1 MMTPEEKRH
10 DMLHSPVE
18 LLVCK
23 MAVPTIITM
32 LITALY
38 NMADTYFVGRL
49 DTVSTAAV
57 GLALPLMNVIQ
68 AIGFFFGHGSG
79 NYMARKLGE
88 GDVKASAQM
97 ADTAAVLSL
106 MMGVILSLLGYMNIR
121 PLSQL
126 LGATPLLMESTVE
139 YVSVLLIGIP
149 FVMASFT
156 MNNQLRFQG
165 NAFYGMIGMASGAVL
180 NVILDPVFI
189 FILGMK
195 VRGAALATVSS
206 QIISFMVLLVMSG
219 RIPFRKPDFC
229 IERRNSFGNI
239 PLRHALAFQA
249 VHHERVHYL
258 PEPRSGKFRRGC
270 YCGGVGC

>member
-156 MNNQLRFQG
+156 INNQLRFQG

-195 VRGAALATVSS
+195 VRGAANERTY
-206 QIISFMVLLVMSG
+206 
-219 RIPFRKPDFC
+219 PFPQAGFC

>member
-88 GDVKASAQM
+88 GDVNWDGYIKALNETGYKGFFTIERECG
-97 ADTAAVLSL
+97 ADPTADIKLAVAFLKK
-106 MMGVILSLLGYMNIR
+106 LLG
-121 PLSQL
+121 
-126 LGATPLLMESTVE
+126 
-139 YVSVLLIGIP
+139 
-149 FVMASFT
+149 
-156 MNNQLRFQG
+156 
-165 NAFYGMIGMASGAVL
+165 
-180 NVILDPVFI
+180 
-189 FILGMK
+189 
-195 VRGAALATVSS
+195 
-206 QIISFMVLLVMSG
+206 
-219 RIPFRKPDFC
+219 
-229 IERRNSFGNI
+229 
-239 PLRHALAFQA
+239 QA
-249 VHHERVHYL
+249 
-258 PEPRSGKFRRGC
+258 
-270 YCGGVGC
+270 

>member
-79 NYMARKLGE
+79 NYKIEPENGLVPVCPNCHAMLHKGKLSIEELRK
-88 GDVKASAQM
+88 
-97 ADTAAVLSL
+97 
-106 MMGVILSLLGYMNIR
+106 ILSN
-121 PLSQL
+121 
-126 LGATPLLMESTVE
+126 
-139 YVSVLLIGIP
+139 
-149 FVMASFT
+149 
-156 MNNQLRFQG
+156 
-165 NAFYGMIGMASGAVL
+165 
-180 NVILDPVFI
+180 
-189 FILGMK
+189 
-195 VRGAALATVSS
+195 
-206 QIISFMVLLVMSG
+206 LLV
-219 RIPFRKPDFC
+219 
-229 IERRNSFGNI
+229 
-239 PLRHALAFQA
+239 
-249 VHHERVHYL
+249 
-258 PEPRSGKFRRGC
+258 
-270 YCGGVGC
+270 

>member
-79 NYMARKLGE
+79 NYMDPESWAR
-88 GDVKASAQM
+88 AM
-97 ADTAAVLSL
+97 
-106 MMGVILSLLGYMNIR
+106 
-121 PLSQL
+121 
-126 LGATPLLMESTVE
+126 
-139 YVSVLLIGIP
+139 
-149 FVMASFT
+149 
-156 MNNQLRFQG
+156 
-165 NAFYGMIGMASGAVL
+165 
-180 NVILDPVFI
+180 
-189 FILGMK
+189 
-195 VRGAALATVSS
+195 
-206 QIISFMVLLVMSG
+206 
-219 RIPFRKPDFC
+219 
-229 IERRNSFGNI
+229 
-239 PLRHALAFQA
+239 
-249 VHHERVHYL
+249 
-258 PEPRSGKFRRGC
+258 
-270 YCGGVGC
+270 